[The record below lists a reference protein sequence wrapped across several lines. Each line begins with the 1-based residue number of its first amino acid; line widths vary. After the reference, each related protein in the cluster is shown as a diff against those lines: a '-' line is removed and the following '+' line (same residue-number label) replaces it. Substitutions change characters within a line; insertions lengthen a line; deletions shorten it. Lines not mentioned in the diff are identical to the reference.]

1 MFTLNDILQGNEGK
15 VQLKS
20 TATAD
25 PNMVFREVHHDSRL
39 IAPGDLFLARK
50 GESVDGHKFIAAA
63 AQAGALAALCTTPAP
78 DAPPDF
84 LQIIV
89 PDVLEA
95 LHATARVR
103 TQRQEETIRI
113 GITGSNGK
121 TSTKD
126 AIAAVLST
134 KAPTLKTYASFNHEL
149 GYPQTLLRLEPQHR
163 YAVLE
168 MGAQRVGELAWLS
181 TTVARPH
188 WSLIT
193 NVGSAHLGI
202 FGSQERI
209 AQAKSEL
216 VQVLEPDGIAILNYD
231 DPNVRQMAEKTRARV
246 LYYGL
251 GEGADVRATDIGGDA
266 LFGRSFTLNYQ
277 GQQRHVQLHLP
288 GEHGITIAL
297 AAAAVG
303 CAAEIELDEIG
314 TVLGTLAPAK
324 RRGEIKNGP
333 NGSIVIDDSYNA
345 NRQSILAMARAMH
358 DTKQAPG
365 GKRWAVLGDI
375 FEQGSFAREEHTACG
390 AGLAENVDYLVAIG
404 DQARYYVEGALAAG
418 MPKQNAHYFPA
429 DVEQHDEL
437 EAAKRAAVDLLV
449 HTVQPN
455 DLILVKASL
464 GMHMDTLL
472 AMLMTFE
479 K

>member
-1 MFTLNDILQGNEGK
+1 MFTLNDI
-15 VQLKS
+15 VQSNTDQIHIQSS
-20 TATAD
+20 TTPD
-25 PNMVFREVHHDSRL
+25 PALAFRSAHHDSRL
-39 IAPGDLFLARK
+39 IMPGDLFIARK
-50 GESVDGHKFIAAA
+50 GANSDGHHFIAAA
-63 AQAGALAALCTTPAP
+63 ARAGALAALCSTPAN
-78 DAPPDF
+78 DVPPDF

-103 TQRQEETIRI
+103 IQRQEGTIRI

-126 AIAAVLST
+126 AIAAVLSH
-134 KAPTLKTYASFNHEL
+134 KAPTLKTYASYNHEL

-168 MGAQRVGELAWLS
+168 MGAQREGELTWLS
-181 TTVARPH
+181 TTIARPH

-193 NVGSAHLGI
+193 NVGSAHLEL

-216 VQVLEPDGIAILNYD
+216 VQVLEPNGITILNYD

-251 GEGADVRATDIGGDA
+251 GEGAEVRATDIGGDA
-266 LFGRSFTLNYQ
+266 LFGRSFTLHYQ
-277 GQQRHVQLHLP
+277 GQQRHIQLHLP
-288 GEHGITIAL
+288 GEQGITIAL

-303 CAAEIELDEIG
+303 CAAKISLDEIG
-314 TVLGTLAPAK
+314 AILGTLAPAK

-333 NGSIVIDDSYNA
+333 NGSVLIDDSYNA
-345 NRQSILAMARAMH
+345 NRQSILAMAHAIH

-390 AGLAENVDYLVAIG
+390 TGLAESADYLVAIG

-429 DVEQHDEL
+429 DVEQRDEL

-449 HTVQPN
+449 RTVQPN
-455 DLILVKASL
+455 DLILVKASR
-464 GMHMDTLL
+464 
-472 AMLMTFE
+472 
-479 K
+479 